1 MLYNLNMS
9 KFMHYLQI
17 FYFVF
22 QSFVAII
29 NCVLFIMLA
38 KVPLYLFIL
47 FLEYKR
53 MIWEHIIFWSII
65 ILVALALI
73 GYLIINFLSLRATK
87 NLIKLQPLTKL
98 QKISSVIFPII
109 TVPLYSFF
117 IYKLFF

>member
-1 MLYNLNMS
+1 MS
-9 KFMHYLQI
+9 FLSLKNILI
-17 FYFVF
+17 LYFVF